1 MRKIICI
8 ISLLCCSLIS
18 FSQNNETN
26 NEDIDYS
33 KYEVQYQPE
42 KRTYFEMGVGGLIP
56 SDDSNSFTCLDLEL
70 GSYINDYIGLGLNF
84 KYSSESEYNDELNY
98 IGPKFRYRVNYSPR
112 NTFDMDI
119 YAGLGYGWY
128 RFKDYYYDYDYYDYS
143 YKITETMNY
152 IVPNIGLICYL
163 NVSRNLALGFEPGF
177 MWYISTDLEK
187 SHSVGVW
194 NLQGKIKFTF

>member
-1 MRKIICI
+1 MMSTEMRSDIIQGLCTILGNLLDSI
-8 ISLLCCSLIS
+8 ILYGSYARNQATEES
-18 FSQNNETN
+18 
-26 NEDIDYS
+26 DIDIAIILNGNLNLTDYLKNVS
-33 KYEVQYQPE
+33 
-42 KRTYFEMGVGGLIP
+42 
-56 SDDSNSFTCLDLEL
+56 EL

-128 RFKDYYYDYDYYDYS
+128 RFKDYYYDYYNYS

-152 IVPNIGLICYL
+152 IVPNIGVICYL
-163 NVSRNLALGFEPGF
+163 NVSKNLALGFEPGF